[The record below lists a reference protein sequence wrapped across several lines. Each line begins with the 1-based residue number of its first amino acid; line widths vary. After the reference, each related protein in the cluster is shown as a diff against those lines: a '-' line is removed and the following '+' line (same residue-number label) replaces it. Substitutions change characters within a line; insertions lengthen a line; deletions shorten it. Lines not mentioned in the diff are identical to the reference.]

1 MKIIFKELK
10 KELKENK
17 KIIFFSIIPIII
29 VIFVLLFFLIN
40 GIYRTD
46 THILNYIRN
55 FVNDDLTTFMK
66 FITSFCSLVVMITI
80 AIILVIILKRKNITV
95 LIFGNMIFV
104 IILNFI
110 LKLIFSRQR
119 PLSYMLIDESGYSFP
134 SGHSMVGIAF
144 YGMIIYITYKLIKKV
159 WLRRIFTISLA
170 VLIALIGFSRIYLG
184 VHYPSDV
191 IAGFA
196 FGYMFLILFL
206 LIARKHHIT
215 E

>member
-66 FITSFCSLVVMITI
+66 FITSFCSPVVMITI

-144 YGMIIYITYKLIKKV
+144 YGMIIYITYKLVKKV

-196 FGYMFLILFL
+196 FGYMFLILFF

>member
-29 VIFVLLFFLIN
+29 VIFLLLFFLIN

-66 FITSFCSLVVMITI
+66 FITSFCSPVVMITI

>member
-10 KELKENK
+10 NEFKENK

-46 THILNYIRN
+46 THILNYIRT
-55 FVNDDLTTFMK
+55 FLNDDLTTLMK
-66 FITSFCSLVVMITI
+66 FITSFCSPVVMITI

-170 VLIALIGFSRIYLG
+170 VLITLIGFSRIYLG

>member
-10 KELKENK
+10 NELKENK

-66 FITSFCSLVVMITI
+66 FITSFCSPVVMITI

>member
-1 MKIIFKELK
+1 
-10 KELKENK
+10 
-17 KIIFFSIIPIII
+17 
-29 VIFVLLFFLIN
+29 
-40 GIYRTD
+40 
-46 THILNYIRN
+46 
-55 FVNDDLTTFMK
+55 MK
-66 FITSFCSLVVMITI
+66 FITSFCSPVVMITI

>member
-1 MKIIFKELK
+1 
-10 KELKENK
+10 
-17 KIIFFSIIPIII
+17 
-29 VIFVLLFFLIN
+29 
-40 GIYRTD
+40 
-46 THILNYIRN
+46 
-55 FVNDDLTTFMK
+55 
-66 FITSFCSLVVMITI
+66 
-80 AIILVIILKRKNITV
+80 
-95 LIFGNMIFV
+95 
-104 IILNFI
+104 
-110 LKLIFSRQR
+110 
-119 PLSYMLIDESGYSFP
+119 MLIDESGYSFP